1 MSTAKVAK
9 TVVKNVVEVTH
20 QGNVIDIPITITRNV
35 AKGVAFITQ
44 QNFVVS
50 MILDTGPL
58 RGILL
63 KAQLVLGKNP
73 QRILIYFKQKYHSQK
88 TSGKSQSAKY
98 IQY

>member
-9 TVVKNVVEVTH
+9 TVVKNVVEVTP

-35 AKGVAFITQ
+35 AKGVGFIIQ

-63 KAQLVLGKNP
+63 KAQLVLGENP

-88 TSGKSQSAKY
+88 TSRKSQSAKY
-98 IQY
+98 I

>member
-9 TVVKNVVEVTH
+9 TVVKNVVADTL
-20 QGNVIDIPITITRNV
+20 QRSAIDTLFTTMRNV
-35 AKGVAFITQ
+35 AKGVGFIIQ

-63 KAQLVLGKNP
+63 KAQLVLGESP